1 MSRRTTQPNIS
12 VSPGESLRSW
22 KAASRSSVDCS
33 AAFSRLGCTSDE
45 PVSSLPGSP
54 ISSRRPSRLAPIG
67 RMPCGLDGMDYG
79 TPTSLPW
86 NVVYDNP
93 ASYAPNDGVP
103 RHPDQVYE
111 LVGDFLIA
119 AVLIRLRPRLP
130 QRRHLLAVSRPVRC
144 IL

>member
-1 MSRRTTQPNIS
+1 
-12 VSPGESLRSW
+12 
-22 KAASRSSVDCS
+22 
-33 AAFSRLGCTSDE
+33 
-45 PVSSLPGSP
+45 
-54 ISSRRPSRLAPIG
+54 
-67 RMPCGLDGMDYG
+67 MPCGLDGMDYG

-130 QRRHLLAVSRPVRC
+130 QGATFLLYLVLFGAFWFVLFFVRGNVAGVALGLKNAQWTALAIVSVAMPLLMMHLRHAHRTRAAA
-144 IL
+144 